1 MFLAAR
7 RSVICLLSVS
17 LLTLGTGCR
26 GSGTGLNFFSY
37 EQEAA
42 EGAKYAAQIEKQM
55 PIMTDSV
62 INQYIRNLGTRMIS
76 RGIEDPKFDYS
87 FKVVNSSEI
96 NAFAIP
102 GGHLYVNLGL
112 LKETAN
118 EAELVGVL
126 GHEIGHVVH
135 RHGTKRMTDAMLL
148 QMAAVGTS
156 VAVGRDGKTGQ
167 IAGLGV
173 LLFGNAGLLKYGRQA
188 ELESDRT
195 GVEVLLRTGYDGRA
209 MAGFFEKLAKL
220 EQQRGVRASGL
231 SQLLATHPPSQE
243 RVNHA
248 LGYLNQFAP
257 QQNPKTTSPEFEELR
272 RHIAPMVPLK
282 PQPGQG

>member
-1 MFLAAR
+1 MFSAAKR
-7 RSVICLLSVS
+7 FVICLLSSS

-37 EQEAA
+37 QQEAQ
-42 EGAKYAAQIEKQM
+42 EGAKYAVQIEKQM
-55 PIMTDSV
+55 PVMTDPV
-62 INQYIRNLGTRMIS
+62 INNYIQTLGKRMIS
-76 RGIEDPKFDYS
+76 QGIENPPFEYT

-112 LKETAN
+112 LKEAGS

-148 QMAAVGTS
+148 QMAAIGTS
-156 VAVGRDGKTGQ
+156 VAVGKEKGQ
-167 IAGLGV
+167 YAGLGV

-195 GVEVLLRTGYDGRA
+195 GVEILYRTGYDGRA

-220 EQQRGVRASGL
+220 EEQKGAARGGL
-231 SQLLATHPPSQE
+231 SHLLATHPPSIE
-243 RVNHA
+243 RVEHA
-248 LGYLNQFAP
+248 RQYLSTFPP
-257 QQNPKTTSPEFEELR
+257 QQNPKTSTPAFEELR
-272 RHIAPMVPLK
+272 RHIAPIVPLK